1 VFDGRG
7 ENGGDGG
14 RVVVRRGRKEE
25 ERRGVKE
32 FMCPPG

>member
-25 ERRGVKE
+25 EREVKE